1 MPLAVIGGLITVV
14 AIGFGGYR
22 ALGPSA
28 PSAAPAPA
36 PAALAPTPAA
46 APAPAPTAAPA
57 PAPAVATFDAAAEFE
72 RIVRAGQ
79 PGFGVRA
86 EAPQLRLVIGK
97 DEFKFSLTSDRDGF
111 VYVLGLG
118 PDGTLAQL
126 VPNELS
132 GPAVRIRKGQTWRFP
147 TGDRFFLATQEP
159 PGATQMLLIVSAR
172 QRDFDGLK
180 MERAGEIR
188 LFPGKDVLEP
198 IARAHAGPGSALAGK
213 AVCPGS
219 APCDDE
225 YGAAVLRFDT
235 VRN

>member
-1 MPLAVIGGLITVV
+1 V
-14 AIGFGGYR
+14 A
-22 ALGPSA
+22 
-28 PSAAPAPA
+28 AAPAPA
-36 PAALAPTPAA
+36 PAPAETPPPPPAA
-46 APAPAPTAAPA
+46 APAIAG
-57 PAPAVATFDAAAEFE
+57 FDPAAEFD
-72 RIVRAGQ
+72 RIVRAQQ

-126 VPNELS
+126 VPNQLS

-159 PGATQMLLIVSAR
+159 PGPTQLLLMVSAR

-188 LFPGKDVLEP
+188 LFPAKDVLDP
-198 IARAHAGPGSALAGK
+198 MARAHAGPGSALAGRP
-213 AVCPGS
+213 VCPGQ

-225 YGAAVLRFDT
+225 YGAALLRFDT
-235 VRN
+235 VRP